1 MSSTDPAMAR
11 CDYCNQL
18 CDKYT
23 TKNGP
28 NRGRTFF
35 KCPRHNEYFMW
46 VDEFRLCDCGE
57 GQCKVRVAKT
67 ATNLG
72 RRFWCCPKSNGPL
85 DRGCKFF
92 RWIYGDINLTSAQS
106 SDCGTSNS
114 MVGAQPSPSAPSSDF
129 VKGYLERAI
138 KGEEEKSRVLK
149 NEMDVSE
156 EKRRIYTDILE
167 AINNIDINKGGS

>member
-1 MSSTDPAMAR
+1 MTCNLCAVQMSSTDTAMAR
-11 CDYCNQL
+11 CDYCNHL

-23 TKNGP
+23 TKNRP
-28 NRGRTFF
+28 NRGRSFF

-46 VDEFRLCDCGE
+46 VDEFCLCDCGE
-57 GQCKVRVAKT
+57 GQCK
-67 ATNLG
+67 
-72 RRFWCCPKSNGPL
+72 PL
-85 DRGCKFF
+85 DRGCNFF
-92 RWIYGDINLTSAQS
+92 RWIYGDSKLTSAQS

-114 MVGAQPSPSAPSSDF
+114 MVGAQSSPSAPSSDF

-156 EKRRIYTDILE
+156 EKRKIYTDILE